1 MFTSLRNTRKGFTL
15 IELLVVIGIIGILSA
30 VVLAALATARQK
42 SRDAKR
48 IADVGQLRVAL
59 ELYFDR
65 MDTYPKTDAAAPS
78 KVGGADGGIVAVTAQ
93 RFLPQTP
100 IIPSRVKTEVTYI
113 YRGLT
118 SAGADCTGAVTFCPK
133 YILGAN
139 LERSD
144 NVVLLT
150 DPDDTVGTVFYGNS
164 SNCLADAGLPDQCYA
179 LKS

>member
-1 MFTSLRNTRKGFTL
+1 MFTSLRNTRRGFSL

-30 VVLAALATARQK
+30 VVLAALTSARQK

-48 IADVGQLRVAL
+48 IADIGQLRVAL

-65 MDTYPKTDAAAPS
+65 KDTYPNTTDGSPS
-78 KVGGADGGIVAVTAQ
+78 IVGGADDGIVAVYNEK
-93 RFLPQTP
+93 FLPQVP
-100 IIPSRVKTEVTYI
+100 LPPSRVKTEITYI

-118 SAGADCTGAVTFCPK
+118 SANLDCTVAFCPK
-133 YILGAN
+133 YILGTN

-150 DPDDTVGTVFYGNS
+150 DPDDVIAVGNVFYGNRPD
-164 SNCLADAGLPDQCYA
+164 CLVNAGAPDQCYA